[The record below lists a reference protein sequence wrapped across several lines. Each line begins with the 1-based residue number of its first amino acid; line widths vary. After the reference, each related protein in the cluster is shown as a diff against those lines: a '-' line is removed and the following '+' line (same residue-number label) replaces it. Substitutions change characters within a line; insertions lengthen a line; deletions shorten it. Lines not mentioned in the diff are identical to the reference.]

1 MNNQDLSRKNF
12 LKQGIKVSLAASLFP
27 FNSLEPK
34 TINSIPTKKFSFPS
48 PSTERLT
55 TLLNIKYPII
65 QAPTGGVVTSDL
77 TSAVANSGGLGAT
90 PLTWTSADQLPN
102 KIKAVLD
109 KTSKPFFGNYVRDS
123 EPATLELALKSGV
136 KIIQFSWGMPTEEEC
151 SLIKSHDGILG
162 IQVTSKASA
171 KKALDLGAQY
181 LVCQG
186 IEAGGHV
193 QASKPLEDALK
204 EVLSVS
210 GEIPVV
216 ASGGISSGKTM
227 HKYMS
232 MGAAGV
238 VMGSRFVATIESGA
252 HPVYKEE
259 LVKANAE
266 DTVFTVCNS
275 KGWDNALHRIIRN
288 STFEMWEAAGL
299 PPAGARP
306 GEKDIVAN
314 VGDYEVERYSVSA
327 PHLQYT
333 GDIEA
338 MALYAGESVSQ
349 IKDIPS
355 VKEVIERVWKEFS
368 KIK

>member
-1 MNNQDLSRKNF
+1 MKA
-12 LKQGIKVSLAASLFP
+12 SLAVSLFP
-27 FNSLEPK
+27 FNSLESK
-34 TINSIPTKKFSFPS
+34 TVNSASNNLSAFPS
-48 PSTERLT
+48 PATERLM

-77 TSAVANSGGLGAT
+77 TSAVANSGGLGAI
-90 PLTWTSADQLPN
+90 PLTWTSANQLPG
-102 KIKAVLD
+102 KLKAVLD

-123 EPATLELALKSGV
+123 EPETLELALNSGV
-136 KIIQFSWGMPTEEEC
+136 KIIQFSWGMPTEKEC
-151 SLIKSHDGILG
+151 SMIKSHGGILG

-171 KKALDLGAQY
+171 QRALGLGAQY

-186 IEAGGHV
+186 TEAGGHV

-204 EVLSVS
+204 ETLSVS
-210 GEIPVV
+210 GNIPVV
-216 ASGGISSGKTM
+216 ASGGISNGETM
-227 HKYMS
+227 HKYIS

-252 HPVYKEE
+252 HPIYKEE

-266 DTVFTVCNS
+266 DTVFTVCNN
-275 KGWDNALHRIIRN
+275 KGWGNALHRIIRN

-299 PPAGARP
+299 PPTGSRP

-314 VGDYEVERYSVSA
+314 IGDYKVERYSVSA

-338 MALYAGESVSQ
+338 MALYAGESVSD

-355 VKEVIERVWKEFS
+355 VKDVIERIWKEFS
-368 KIK
+368 SLN